1 MDHGRTV
8 EAERLRDRMENS
20 RASISET
27 VDELRGAVSQAM
39 DWREYVKTHPAA
51 TLGIAA
57 SAGVLAGHWLGTKLV
72 TDDALAA
79 PALAAA
85 QPAAAPQPRLLEGS
99 KSRAGARMESLVNL
113 VIDEVADAV
122 ETAAIVPLFA
132 RLRGFLRS
140 SAGAP
145 ASAEIG
151 TGAREAGPAG
161 TGAVDDP
168 HHREGDV
175 PAWATSP
182 PANGRWER

>member
-8 EAERLRDRMENS
+8 EAERLKDRMESS
-20 RASISET
+20 RASIAET
-27 VDELRGAVSQAM
+27 VDELRGAVSHAM
-39 DWREYVKTHPAA
+39 DWREYVKTHPGA

-57 SAGVLAGHWLGTKLV
+57 TAGVVAGHWLGSKIV
-72 TDDALAA
+72 SDD
-79 PALAAA
+79 
-85 QPAAAPQPRLLEGS
+85 AAAPRPAPVQPAGATPTRLLEGS

-132 RLRGFLRS
+132 RLRSFLR
-140 SAGAP
+140 ATAEP
-145 ASAEIG
+145 TASAPSG
-151 TGAREAGPAG
+151 SAASEAGPPA

-168 HHREGDV
+168 HRREGDV

>member
-8 EAERLRDRMENS
+8 EAERLKDRMENS

-72 TDDALAA
+72 SDAPAA
-79 PALAAA
+79 PRFAAA
-85 QPAAAPQPRLLEGS
+85 QPAGAPQARLLEGS

-145 ASAEIG
+145 AAAEVG
-151 TGAREAGPAG
+151 AGAREAGPSE
-161 TGAVDDP
+161 TGAAGDP
-168 HHREGDV
+168 HRREGGDV

>member
-8 EAERLRDRMENS
+8 EAERLKGAMESS

-27 VDELRGAVSQAM
+27 VDELRGAVSQAI
-39 DWREYVKTHPAA
+39 DWREYVKTHPGA

-57 SAGVLAGHWLGTKLV
+57 TAGAVAGHWLGSKLV
-72 TDDALAA
+72 SEDPASPRPA
-79 PALAAA
+79 PARLAGEAT
-85 QPAAAPQPRLLEGS
+85 PRLLDGS
-99 KSRAGARMESLVNL
+99 KSRAGARLESLVNL

-132 RLRGFLRS
+132 RLRNFLRS

-145 ASAEIG
+145 AAAETSA
-151 TGAREAGPAG
+151 GAREAGESAAG
-161 TGAVDDP
+161 AAEDP
-168 HHREGDV
+168 HRREADV

>member
-8 EAERLRDRMENS
+8 ETDRLKDAMESS
-20 RASISET
+20 RASIAET

-39 DWREYVKTHPAA
+39 DWRQYVKTHPGA

-57 SAGVLAGHWLGTKLV
+57 TAGVVAGHWLGSKLV
-72 TDDALAA
+72 SEDPASPRPA
-79 PALAAA
+79 PARLASE
-85 QPAAAPQPRLLEGS
+85 APPSLLDGS

-140 SAGAP
+140 SAGALE
-145 ASAEIG
+145 SAE
-151 TGAREAGPAG
+151 TGAGTREAGG
-161 TGAVDDP
+161 SVTGAEGDP
-168 HHREGDV
+168 HRREGDV

-182 PANGRWER
+182 PANGR